1 MHPKA
6 QGRGR
11 RASREL
17 GRRRQH
23 CIQQRFYSLS
33 SSVSPARLGA
43 SELRST
49 PRGQAGPAAG
59 LAVAAWL
66 HHLSSGS
73 MRWHG
78 PAAPRLKRLLEAAP
92 PLHHLSSHAR
102 ASTRRP
108 APLYSRCM
116 HRERIRGACTCPYR
130 FIVLRRYIHCP
141 APLYSRRMHREREG
155 ARREGARR
163 PQGTPTNAS
172 SARPTAA
179 DAGTLARSGPMSVT
193 CKRLAAPQ
201 RSRLTGTPPPRA
213 SRCRLALEGRDRPS
227 IASDSLALRRYPFR
241 YVSL

>member
-163 PQGTPTNAS
+163 PQGTPHQ
-172 SARPTAA
+172 RLLCPP
-179 DAGTLARSGPMSVT
+179 DRRRRRHAGPERSDVSHV
-193 CKRLAAPQ
+193 Q
-201 RSRLTGTPPPRA
+201 A
-213 SRCRLALEGRDRPS
+213 SRCPAAVPS
-227 IASDSLALRRYPFR
+227 HRHSAPKGVAVPSRSRGARSPLYRFR
-241 YVSL
+241 

>member
-78 PAAPRLKRLLEAAP
+78 PAAPRLKRLLEAPP

-108 APLYSRCM
+108 APIYSRCM

-155 ARREGARR
+155 ARREGVGGGPCGRRASPARD
-163 PQGTPTNAS
+163 PPPTPPLP
-172 SARPTAA
+172 ARPPPTPARWPGA
-179 DAGTLARSGPMSVT
+179 VRCQSRASVSLPRSGPIS
-193 CKRLAAPQ
+193 Q
-201 RSRLTGTPPPRA
+201 
-213 SRCRLALEGRDRPS
+213 
-227 IASDSLALRRYPFR
+227 ALRPQVRR
-241 YVSL
+241 G